1 MASSP
6 FSPLLLLPLV
16 ILATVAIGSSSD
28 EPKEKMTHLH
38 FYFYDYYGGPNA
50 TTITVV
56 SPPGNSSFGSIGV
69 GDNIL
74 REGPESSSKLIGRA
88 QELAVQAGQESTAY
102 LSALNFVFTAGEYNG
117 SGFSILG
124 RAVLTETMERA
135 SSGHRHVPNGAGL
148 HPQQAHQ
155 VNWNYRTRA
164 CDGVRCLHL
173 SLLMS
178 CLGGPFLC
186 DLVLLCVVIRHSCR
200 LCQDILVVVPRL
212 ISSRFVSM

>member
-1 MASSP
+1 MPMSSSSLSLPHPRLASSLPARSFSMASSA

-16 ILATVAIGSSSD
+16 ILATVAIGSGSD
-28 EPKEKMTHLH
+28 EPKEKITHLH
-38 FYFYDYYGGPNA
+38 FYFYDYYGGPNS

-56 SPPGNSSFGSIGV
+56 SPPGNSSFGSIAV

-124 RAVLTETMERA
+124 RAVLTETMERGIVGGTGMFRMA
-135 SSGHRHVPNGAGL
+135 RG
-148 HPQQAHQ
+148 
-155 VNWNYRTRA
+155 YT
-164 CDGVRCLHL
+164 L
-173 SLLMS
+173 SKLIRSTGTTELE
-178 CLGGPFLC
+178 
-186 DLVLLCVVIRHSCR
+186 LVMEYDAYIYHY
-200 LCQDILVVVPRL
+200 
-212 ISSRFVSM
+212 